1 MTSAEPGPGVDAGLS
16 GAFRIDREGAWHHE
30 GVEVTHPGVLR
41 NLYAN
46 LRAEGERH
54 HLQVGPYRVPVDVA
68 DAPFV
73 VVRVETDVEAGMVE
87 AHLSDGSAERLEV
100 DTIRLGEKGV
110 PYCRV
115 KEGRF
120 SARLSVS
127 AWLQLAAGVEPDPAS
142 GEPVLTLGDRRIPL
156 RRRGRREDEAPG

>member
-1 MTSAEPGPGVDAGLS
+1 MTAAEPGAGVDAGLS

-30 GVEVTHPGVLR
+30 DVEVTHPGVLR

-46 LRAEGERH
+46 LRVEGARH
-54 HLQVGPYRVPVDVA
+54 HLQVGPYRVPVEVA
-68 DAPFV
+68 DTPFV
-73 VVRVETDVEAGMVE
+73 VVRAETDVEAGTVE

-100 DTIRLGEKGV
+100 DTIRLDDTGV

-120 SARLSVS
+120 SARLSVA

-142 GEPVLTLGDRRIPL
+142 GEPVLTLGDRRIAL
-156 RRRGRREDEAPG
+156 RRRRRKEDEASG